1 MNKLFSIFDFYIII
15 NELFLIYS
23 IVVLL
28 IYGTYITN
36 SKTYNYPI
44 LTKNLSWL
52 SILVII
58 FLFFIL
64 NNSLQ
69 LTSLVLNNFLIFD
82 NITTFIKIITILA
95 GISCLLISIF
105 YLKQEKVNIFE
116 YKILFLLSILAIFLV
131 ISSYDF
137 LSIYLALEFQNLTF
151 YILASAKKNSEF
163 STEAGLKYFILGAV
177 SSGLLLLGISIIY
190 GFTGLS
196 NFEDLS
202 RFFSNIT
209 INSKTNEI
217 SNSTLLGITLI
228 IVSFFFKLS
237 TAPFHMWS
245 PDVYE
250 GSLTSVI
257 ALFNIITKIVVFTL
271 FLRLFEIGFHDLF
284 NYKIK
289 IIIFCS
295 LTSLIIGSL
304 SALFQKKFKRF
315 LAYSSISHIGF
326 IIIALAAANTNGLN
340 SLFIYI
346 IIYIII
352 TTGIFSI
359 LISLRKFKSY
369 RINYQIRYL
378 NEFNILSLIN
388 PLIAFSF
395 AVILFSIAGIPPLA
409 GFFSKLF
416 VFTAC
421 LKSSLYFLT
430 FVGILL
436 SCITTFYYIQI
447 IKTMYFGKLDFWPI
461 YIPTDKNN
469 ALMISITTLLL
480 ILFFL
485 DNSVFI
491 ISNLLSLNVFHFLN

>member
-1 MNKLFSIFDFYIII
+1 MNKFFSVLDFYTIA
-15 NELFLIYS
+15 NELFLIFS
-23 IVVLL
+23 IGVLL
-28 IYGTYITN
+28 SYGIYVSS
-36 SKTYNYPI
+36 SKNYNYPV
-44 LTKNLSWL
+44 LTKNISWL
-52 SILVII
+52 SIFVIV

-69 LTSLVLNNFLIFD
+69 LANLALNNFLIFD
-82 NITTFIKIITILA
+82 NITTIVKIITILA

-105 YLKQEKVNIFE
+105 YLKQEKLNIFE

-137 LSIYLALEFQNLTF
+137 LSIYLALELQNLTF
-151 YILASAKKNSEF
+151 YIIASIKRNSEY

-177 SSGLLLLGISIIY
+177 SSGLLLLGIAIIY
-190 GFTGLS
+190 GFTGLT
-196 NFEDLS
+196 NFEDLN
-202 RFFSNIT
+202 RFFSST
-209 INSKTNEI
+209 MINLKFDEI
-217 SNSTLLGITLI
+217 SNSVLLGITLI

-237 TAPFHMWS
+237 AAPFHIWS

-250 GSLTSVI
+250 GSSTSVI
-257 ALFNIITKIVVFTL
+257 SFFNIITKIVIFTL

-295 LTSLIIGSL
+295 LISLTIGSF
-304 SALFQKKFKRF
+304 SALFQKRFKRF

-326 IIIALAAANTNGLN
+326 IIITLAAANTNGLN
-340 SLFIYI
+340 NLFIYI

-352 TTGIFSI
+352 IIGIFSI

-378 NEFNILSLIN
+378 TEINILSLIN
-388 PLIAFSF
+388 PLAAFSF
-395 AVILFSIAGIPPLA
+395 AIILFSIAGIPPLA

-421 LKSSLYFLT
+421 LQSSLYFLT
-430 FVGILL
+430 FIGILL
-436 SCITTFYYIQI
+436 SGITAFYYIQI
-447 IKTMYFGKLDFWPI
+447 IKIIYFGRLNFWSI
-461 YIPTDKNN
+461 YIPIDKSN
-469 ALMISITTLLL
+469 AVMISITTLLL
-480 ILFFL
+480 ILFFA
-485 DNSVFI
+485 DNSIFI
-491 ISNLLSLNVFHFLN
+491 TSNLVSLNIFHFLK